1 MYWKMNITL
10 SLIFLTTMCFTLDAQ
25 TMTSQTQQLAF
36 EAHCTSIQ
44 DVVARERCISET
56 GITWLKSQLK
66 NTSLTGSARK
76 DVETLIRRQEEKIIR
91 LDAMTIAERKQ
102 MQAQYDRAKAA
113 KTNK

>member
-1 MYWKMNITL
+1 MYWKMNTL
-10 SLIFLTTMCFTLDAQ
+10 SLIFLTTMCLTLDAQ
-25 TMTSQTQQLAF
+25 TNTSPTQQPAF
-36 EAHCTSIQ
+36 EAQCISIQ

-56 GITWLKSQLK
+56 GITWLKDQLK
-66 NTSLTGSARK
+66 NASLSGSARK